1 MLEMM
6 LAYQYWHKG
15 GVVFVAIGHDYHLS
29 NHHHLPNYHP
39 ASCWYSSGS
48 STSTSPP
55 ELDPA
60 TADVSQRGYRW
71 GNGLSGVSKKVHA
84 VTFLR
89 LYQRGRGLPSE
100 LHPPWPPLFVSTFT
114 RAHFEHNNH
123 GDGGGDGME
132 RNSGRN
138 HHKPAA
144 DTSVDLYDLMM
155 WRNFSRRA
163 LNLISRFPT
172 TKVTVIN

>member
-1 MLEMM
+1 M
-6 LAYQYWHKG
+6 
-15 GVVFVAIGHDYHLS
+15 
-29 NHHHLPNYHP
+29 NH
-39 ASCWYSSGS
+39 
-48 STSTSPP
+48 
-55 ELDPA
+55 
-60 TADVSQRGYRW
+60 QR
-71 GNGLSGVSKKVHA
+71 NGLSGVSKKVHA

-144 DTSVDLYDLMM
+144 DTSVDLYDLVM
-155 WRNFSRRA
+155 
-163 LNLISRFPT
+163 
-172 TKVTVIN
+172 

>member
-1 MLEMM
+1 MKSSL
-6 LAYQYWHKG
+6 LAGFAVQTDFHQTIRCPG
-15 GVVFVAIGHDYHLS
+15 FVL
-29 NHHHLPNYHP
+29 
-39 ASCWYSSGS
+39 
-48 STSTSPP
+48 P
-55 ELDPA
+55 ELYPFDCA
-60 TADVSQRGYRW
+60 GYW
-71 GNGLSGVSKKVHA
+71 SENGLSGVSKKVHA